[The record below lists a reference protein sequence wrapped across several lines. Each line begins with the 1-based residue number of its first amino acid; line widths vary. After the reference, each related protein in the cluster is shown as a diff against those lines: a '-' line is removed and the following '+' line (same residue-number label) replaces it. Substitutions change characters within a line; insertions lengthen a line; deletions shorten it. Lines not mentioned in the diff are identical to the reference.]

1 MCAKCC
7 SRVDQI
13 LGRDIYEVEA
23 EQKLLDET
31 IKNARER
38 DRRTILRAMNK
49 DSKPKN
55 TDEAATRSDSSKVG
69 DVFPSTSLE
78 QYASK
83 SGRVSGILAH
93 GSLPDHGHDD
103 DDDEEEGA
111 SGPESEGNHSGDDEN
126 DLRED
131 SDANEPSQQ

>member
-7 SRVDQI
+7 QSVDQI

-38 DRRTILRAMNK
+38 DRRTLLRAMNK
-49 DSKPKN
+49 DNKPNKS
-55 TDEAATRSDSSKVG
+55 DEEASRSDSSKVG

-78 QYASK
+78 EYANK
-83 SGRVSGILAH
+83 SGRVSGIIGH
-93 GSLPDHGHDD
+93 GSVPDHAHDD
-103 DDDEEEGA
+103 A
-111 SGPESEGNHSGDDEN
+111 SGPESDEDDNVGDDEH

-131 SDANEPSQQ
+131 SDENEQSQLQK